1 MAQVLFMLAGGQMQ
15 VYHARNPKESLLWQI
30 ANRHYDEFEAAYP
43 EVYQLQAEERQNEEC
58 RMQKT

>member
-1 MAQVLFMLAGGQMQ
+1 MQ

-43 EVYQLQAEERQNEEC
+43 EVYQLQAEERLNEEC